1 MTPSRRSQRAV
12 GRASALFS
20 PTAEHPLIRPPDGGR
35 RPDGSRRPRPARPE
49 PPQPVV
55 PSRKPLPARDR
66 PSAWH
71 LLLAIPVLAPLF
83 TPFYN
88 RLEPR
93 LFGMPFFYWGQLAC
107 VLFAMAVT
115 TFVYQATKRRP

>member
-20 PTAEHPLIRPPDGGR
+20 PTAEHPLIRPPDGG
-35 RPDGSRRPRPARPE
+35 RRPRPARPE

-93 LFGMPFFYWGQLAC
+93 LFGMPFVYWGQLAC